1 MREPPKLP
9 QKLLEHILQKDLQ
22 EEILGDL
29 EEQYRSHLKKT
40 SHTWAKLTYWYQVL
54 HYLRPFALRSDYF
67 NQIHPFYMIRHN
79 IKFAFR
85 QFQREKST
93 FLINLVGLAAGL
105 ACTLLISLWVWDE
118 LSFDAFHDKKDQLYQ
133 VLQRVPQNSEEIL
146 TWKWTPGLLAQTLK
160 EEFPQVESSTP
171 ITTLGSKGI
180 LVKGDTRQIAKERY
194 VGEDFF
200 HMFSFPVLRGNPQQ
214 IFPHKHSVVLTRDLA
229 LKVFGSLDGVLGQAI
244 EWERNWREVAG
255 QFIITGII
263 ENPPTHST
271 LQFEILFSYDFYLEN
286 KSELLEW
293 YNSDPQTMIALKE
306 GTDVAQFEQ
315 KIESLV
321 QQKLERAEET
331 LFLQKFSNRYLYNQF
346 KNGEQAGGRIEYVY
360 LFSAIAL
367 FILFIACINFMNL
380 STAKATRRFKE
391 IGVKKSLGANRK
403 TLMGQYLSESLLLT
417 FLAFIVALVFAQLI
431 LPQFNMLTGKSL
443 ALSFDSKLVFTSL
456 SILLFTGILAGSYPA
471 LYLSQFSPV
480 NVLKGK
486 LQNSLGELWVRK
498 GLVVFQFSLSILL
511 IVAVLVVYRQIQ
523 FIQSKN
529 LGFNK
534 DNVAILQK
542 VGSLEED
549 METFLTEVKQ
559 VPGVI
564 NASTMDT
571 DMVGNYGHTTAL
583 FWEGNE
589 QKENPI
595 RFGVIIGGKELIE
608 TLGMEML
615 EGQTFAEE
623 GANQGGFIF
632 NEAAIEAM
640 GLENPIGKMVTRRR
654 YEHPIVGVVKNF
666 HFESLYEGVR
676 PCYLRRGNYGDNIVV
691 KIQAGKERETLAQL
705 KMIFQSFNPGLAFR
719 YKFLDE
725 NFDQLYAGERQ
736 VATLAKYAAVM
747 AILISCLGLF
757 GLAAFTVQRRTK
769 EIGIRKV
776 LGATAFGIVQL
787 LSLDFTRMV
796 LVALCIAI
804 PTSWILAKSW
814 LNSFAF
820 RIDLSS
826 WVFILAGALALL
838 IAWLTVSIQTFRA
851 ARTNPVEA
859 LRSE

>member
-1 MREPPKLP
+1 MNQPPKFP
-9 QKLLEHILQKDLQ
+9 QKFLNRILREELQ

-29 EEQYRSHLKKT
+29 EEHYRANLKKT
-40 SHTWAKLTYWYQVL
+40 SPRMAKLKYWFQSI
-54 HYLRPFALRSDYF
+54 HYVRPFALRNDYF
-67 NQIHPFYMIRHN
+67 TQIHPFFMVRHN

-93 FLINLVGLAAGL
+93 FLINLIGLSAGL

-118 LSFDAFHDKKDQLYQ
+118 LSFDSFHEQKDQLYQ
-133 VLQRVPQNSEEIL
+133 VYQRVPQNSEEIL
-146 TWKWTPGLLAQTLK
+146 TWEWTPGLLAQTLK
-160 EEFPQVESSTP
+160 EEFPQVELSTP

-180 LVKGDTRQIAKERY
+180 LVREDRRQIARERY

-200 HMFSFPVLRGNPQQ
+200 QMFSFPILRGDLQQ

-229 LKVFGSLDGVLGQAI
+229 LKVFGSLEGVLGQTI
-244 EWERNWREVAG
+244 EWERNWREMAG
-255 QFIITGII
+255 QFIVTGII
-263 ENPPTHST
+263 ENPPPHST
-271 LQFEILFSYDFYLEN
+271 LQFEVLFSYDFYLEQ

-293 YNSDPQTMIALKE
+293 HNSDPQTMIVLKE

-315 KIESLV
+315 RIEPLV
-321 QQKLERAEET
+321 QQKLEGAEET

-346 KNGEQAGGRIEYVY
+346 EHGEQAGGRIEYVF

-391 IGVKKSLGANRK
+391 IGVKKTLGANRK

-417 FLAFIVALVFAQLI
+417 FLAFIVALVFVQLI
-431 LPQFNMLTGKSL
+431 LPQFNTLTGKSL
-443 ALSFDSKLVFTSL
+443 QLSFDPKLVYTSVG
-456 SILLFTGILAGSYPA
+456 ILLLTGILAGSYPA
-471 LYLSQFSPV
+471 LYLSRFSPV
-480 NVLKGK
+480 NVFKGK
-486 LQNSLGELWVRK
+486 LQNSLGEIWVRK

-529 LGFNK
+529 LGFDK

-542 VGSLEED
+542 VGGLEED
-549 METFLTEVKQ
+549 METFLTEVKK
-559 VPGVI
+559 VPTVI

-583 FWEGNE
+583 FWEGDK

-595 RFGVIIGGKELIE
+595 RFGVIIGGEELIE

-615 EGQTFAEE
+615 EGQSFAEE
-623 GANQGGFIF
+623 GANQGGYIF

-640 GLENPIGKMVTRRR
+640 GLENPVGQMVTRRR
-654 YEHPIVGVVKNF
+654 NEHPIIGVVKNF

-676 PCYLRRGNYGDNIVV
+676 PCYLRRGTYGDNIVV

-705 KMIFQSFNPGLAFR
+705 KSIFQSFNPGLAFS
-719 YKFLDE
+719 YTFLDE
-725 NFDQLYAGERQ
+725 NFEQLYAGELR
-736 VATLAKYAAVM
+736 VASLSKYAAVM

-776 LGATAFGIVQL
+776 LGATATGIAQM

-796 LVALCIAI
+796 LVALCVAI
-804 PTSWILAKSW
+804 PTSYVLARTW
-814 LNSFAF
+814 LSSFAF

-826 WVFILAGALALL
+826 WIFVLAGALAVL

-851 ARTNPVEA
+851 ASAHPVEA